1 MITPDQKMWMTGG
14 FYEGNLD
21 STIFILIDGPSESG
35 LNLPHELSN
44 HAIVSINET
53 LSLLIG
59 GEDKDLIVMDT
70 TYYFSHETEKWTE
83 GPHLNEPRMSH
94 TAGLITDKVTK
105 ETFLIVVGGRKTHQY
120 DSELNTTEMLMNGEW
135 VSGGNLHL
143 IFSIYDYSFIS
154 MIQDHK

>member
-1 MITPDQKMWMTGG
+1 MITPDQNMWMTGG
-14 FYEGNLD
+14 FYGLN
-21 STIFILIDGPSESG
+21 SSILISNDGSSG
-35 LNLPHELSN
+35 RGPNLPHGLSN

-59 GEDKDLIVMDT
+59 GEDKELIVMDT

-83 GPHLNEPRMSH
+83 GPHLNQPRMAH

-120 DSELNTTEMLMNGEW
+120 DSELNTTEIMMNGAW
-135 VSGGNLHL
+135 VSGENLH
-143 IFSIYDYSFIS
+143 FSIYLL
-154 MIQDHK
+154 IQYL

>member
-21 STIFILIDGPSESG
+21 STILISNFVPSESG
-35 LNLPHELSN
+35 PNLTHGLSN

-59 GEDKDLIVMDT
+59 GEDKELIVMDT
-70 TYYFSHETEKWTE
+70 TYYFSHETEEWTD
-83 GPHLNEPRMSH
+83 GPHLNQPRMAH

-105 ETFLIVVGGRKTHQY
+105 ETSLIVVGGRKTHQY
-120 DSELNTTEMLMNGEW
+120 DSELNTTEIMMNGAW
-135 VSGGNLHL
+135 VSGENLH
-143 IFSIYDYSFIS
+143 FSIYLL
-154 MIQDHK
+154 IQYL

>member
-1 MITPDQKMWMTGG
+1 MITPDQNMWMTGG
-14 FYEGNLD
+14 FYGLN
-21 STIFILIDGPSESG
+21 SSILISNDGSSG
-35 LNLPHELSN
+35 SGPNLPHGLSN

-59 GEDKDLIVMDT
+59 GEDKELIVMDT

-83 GPHLNEPRMSH
+83 GPHLNQPRMAH

-120 DSELNTTEMLMNGEW
+120 DSELNTTEIMMNGAW
-135 VSGGNLHL
+135 VSGENLH
-143 IFSIYDYSFIS
+143 FSIYLL
-154 MIQDHK
+154 IQYL

>member
-21 STIFILIDGPSESG
+21 STIFVLIDGPSESG

-59 GEDKDLIVMDT
+59 GEDKELIVMDT
-70 TYYFSHETEKWTE
+70 TYYFSHETEKLDFVECSKHSLWR
-83 GPHLNEPRMSH
+83 NSKVQ
-94 TAGLITDKVTK
+94 GLCTIAD
-105 ETFLIVVGGRKTHQY
+105 
-120 DSELNTTEMLMNGEW
+120 D
-135 VSGGNLHL
+135 
-143 IFSIYDYSFIS
+143 
-154 MIQDHK
+154 